1 MYSNFKSLSTKFES
15 KSSLLLNI
23 FDERIKDNASK
34 ILLNQLR
41 ESSNLCEGKFK

>member
-1 MYSNFKSLSTKFES
+1 MYSNFKNLSGKFEK

-34 ILLNQLR
+34 ILLNQLK
-41 ESSNLCEGKFK
+41 ESSNL

>member
-1 MYSNFKSLSTKFES
+1 MYSNFKNLSAQFER

-34 ILLNQLR
+34 ILLNQLK
-41 ESSNLCEGKFK
+41 ESPDLCESKF